1 MRFFNRKWLRRSAAS
16 VLLAFL
22 MGGVATGVWLAMLG
36 IARPEQFAGPRAPI
50 ASVELT
56 AGEAGELVAL
66 TATDGFVARL
76 GVVRDPAQAG
86 PRPVVVVLGGH
97 RTGRDAVRLVG
108 EPAGIAVVAVDYPYD
123 GPDRVRG
130 FWQGVR
136 HAPAMRQALVD
147 TPRALSQALDWIL
160 RQPWAD
166 PARIELVGVSLGVPF
181 AAVAGAVD
189 TRFTRVWLIQGAADN
204 AAWLQASLERRISV
218 GWLRRTAAWLLHRL
232 AHGATFDTAGWVA
245 RIAPRPVVIVG
256 ALEDQRLPREQVTRL
271 YEAAGEPRELLWVP
285 GRHVNPRRP
294 ETVRPLLDLVRARVR

>member
-1 MRFFNRKWLRRSAAS
+1 
-16 VLLAFL
+16 
-22 MGGVATGVWLAMLG
+22 
-36 IARPEQFAGPRAPI
+36 
-50 ASVELT
+50 
-56 AGEAGELVAL
+56 
-66 TATDGFVARL
+66 
-76 GVVRDPAQAG
+76 
-86 PRPVVVVLGGH
+86 
-97 RTGRDAVRLVG
+97 VRLVG
-108 EPAGIAVVAVDYPYD
+108 EPGGIAVVAVDYPYD

-136 HAPAMRQALVD
+136 HAPAMRHALVD

-271 YEAAGEPRELLWVP
+271 YAAAGKPRELLWVP
-285 GRHVNPRRP
+285 GRHVNPASGDRAPPARVGARSRAL
-294 ETVRPLLDLVRARVR
+294 TRKGAYGCVRPISMKTPAAE